1 MPDPHPVD
9 VETLRA
15 RLPGEWRVERDG
27 GVVRGRGA
35 VPTSNAPSTG
45 WASAVFTI
53 RPEGDLWAATWRQHS
68 DPGRAP
74 EAAVEEVTGVR
85 ERCAVWVVAKARSAG
100 GPVRVG

>member
-1 MPDPHPVD
+1 MPDPQPID

-15 RLPGEWRVERDG
+15 YLPDAWQIERDG

-35 VPTSNAPSTG
+35 VPTLDAPG
-45 WASAVFTI
+45 AGRASAVFTI

-85 ERCAVWVVAKARSAG
+85 ERCAAWVVAKARSAG